1 MRIYIYAKTTESTS
15 QFDDIISQILDNSGL
30 MPSLPDFI
38 DNSPALPDLLPD
50 SRDNSPTKLDSDPPV
65 DNARH
70 SNAEIFISIENR
82 RSFRELE
89 NIKSECSP
97 NDIIIIS
104 DISILG
110 INDVEVANQL
120 EFFKTK
126 SVILIIK
133 NIPSTYEYGIGQPM
147 NQAVLSTLLLS
158 VLNSNKKIKQI
169 PFDKR
174 PKSNAGRNRIEFPD
188 NWDELYEEWQ
198 NKKISSKEF
207 IQKTGLKKA
216 TFYNMMTEYK
226 EIQRINNEYIK
237 RYTAK

>member
-1 MRIYIYAKTTESTS
+1 MSIYIYAKTTESTN
-15 QFDDIISQILDNSGL
+15 QFDNIINQILD
-30 MPSLPDFI
+30 DEQY
-38 DNSPALPDLLPD
+38 
-50 SRDNSPTKLDSDPPV
+50 
-65 DNARH
+65 
-70 SNAEIFISIENR
+70 SNPEIFISIENR

-89 NIKSECSP
+89 SIKLECSSD
-97 NDIIIIS
+97 DIIVIS
-104 DISILG
+104 DISVLG
-110 INDVEVANQL
+110 INDAEVANQL

-158 VLNSNKKIKQI
+158 VLSSNKKIKQI
-169 PFDKR
+169 SFDKQQ
-174 PKSNAGRNRIEFPD
+174 KSNAGRNRIEFPD

-207 IQKTGLKKA
+207 IQETGLKKA
-216 TFYNMMTEYK
+216 TFYNMMAEYK

-237 RYTAK
+237 RYAIK

>member
-1 MRIYIYAKTTESTS
+1 MIVGVIRMSIYIYAKTTESTN
-15 QFDDIISQILDNSGL
+15 QFDNIINQILD
-30 MPSLPDFI
+30 DEQY
-38 DNSPALPDLLPD
+38 
-50 SRDNSPTKLDSDPPV
+50 
-65 DNARH
+65 
-70 SNAEIFISIENR
+70 SNPEIFISIENR

-89 NIKSECSP
+89 SIKLECSSD
-97 NDIIIIS
+97 DIIVIS
-104 DISILG
+104 DISVLG
-110 INDVEVANQL
+110 INDAEVANQL

-169 PFDKR
+169 PFDKQL
-174 PKSNAGRNRIEFPD
+174 KSNAGRNRIEFPD
-188 NWDELYEEWQ
+188 NWDDLYEEWQ

-207 IQKTGLKKA
+207 IQETGLKKA
-216 TFYNMMTEYK
+216 TFYNMMAEYK

-237 RYTAK
+237 RYAIK

>member
-15 QFDDIISQILDNSGL
+15 QFDDIINQILDNSGL
-30 MPSLPDFI
+30 MPSLPDSI
-38 DNSPALPDLLPD
+38 DNSPA
-50 SRDNSPTKLDSDPPV
+50 KLDSDSPTILSTGTSSLFA

-70 SNAEIFISIENR
+70 SNTEIFISIENR

-89 NIKSECSP
+89 NIKLECNS
-97 NDIIIIS
+97 NDIVIIS
-104 DISILG
+104 DISVLG
-110 INDVEVANQL
+110 INDAEVANQL

-158 VLNSNKKIKQI
+158 VLNSNKKIKQVQ
-169 PFDKR
+169 FDKQ

-188 NWDELYEEWQ
+188 NWDDLYEEWQ

-216 TFYNMMTEYK
+216 TFYNMVTEYK

-237 RYTAK
+237 RYVAK